1 MSTAA
6 VPSSSIYQELQA
18 YFQQRGSDQQTL
30 GKALLAGDLAG
41 AQQAF
46 TAIQSLGQDGPF
58 ASGDAYKVSQRQQDF
73 AAVGQALQAGDL
85 QGAQQA
91 FAALQATF
99 QRAPQPQQQQPND
112 QTPAVVVNL
121 SVPSTAASGSSAA
134 SSSSSGAGSGTGP
147 SAAAAGSEIVI
158 NLGNVT
164 PGEQITIGVGSGSN
178 GGEQVTI
185 GVASQQGQA
194 PEQLSFNLNPNSTQ
208 EIVLNLFSSATT
220 SSPQSS
226 GVSVTA

>member
-6 VPSSSIYQELQA
+6 VSSNSLYQELQA

-30 GKALLAGDLAG
+30 GKALSAGDLAG

-46 TAIQSLGQDGPF
+46 NAIQTLGQSGPF
-58 ASGDAYKVSQRQQDF
+58 STGDAYKASQRQQDF
-73 AAVGQALQAGDL
+73 TALGQALQSGDL
-85 QGAQQA
+85 AGAQQA

-99 QRAPQPQQQQPND
+99 QRGPQTQPQPPSD

-121 SVPSTAASGSSAA
+121 SAPSTANSSSSVSSQSSGAAPAA
-134 SSSSSGAGSGTGP
+134 SSAP
-147 SAAAAGSEIVI
+147 VSEIVI

-164 PGEQITIGVGSGSN
+164 PGEQITIGVSNGSN

-194 PEQLSFNLNPNSTQ
+194 PEQLTFNLNQNSNQ
-208 EIVLNLFSSATT
+208 EILLSLFSA
-220 SSPQSS
+220 SSNSSQSN
-226 GVSVTA
+226 GVSLTA